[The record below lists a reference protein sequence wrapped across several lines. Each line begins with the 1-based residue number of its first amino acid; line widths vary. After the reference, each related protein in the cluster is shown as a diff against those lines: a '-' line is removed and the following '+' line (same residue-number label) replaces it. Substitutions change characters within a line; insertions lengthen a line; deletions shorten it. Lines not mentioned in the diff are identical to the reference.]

1 MKPDS
6 TGDKKEKLPKGIRQ
20 LPNGKFIAD
29 VCIRGNRRTKTATTM
44 EEAIIAR
51 QTLMKTIPA
60 PSPSGFPS
68 RSKGADGWT
77 LKQAYERTKSLYWED
92 SAWAYKVDSN
102 FKSISAYFGET
113 IPIKEI
119 TLDAIDGFVAT
130 LLTKR
135 NSNGTINRKLAVLS
149 RILRT
154 AAERGKLESIPKMP
168 LRKEAHHRVR
178 FLSVEEE
185 NAFVKTY
192 VQCGYATHAD
202 VFLILLY
209 TGFRLGECWR
219 IECRDI
225 DLEHGTITAWKTKNG
240 HPRTIPIVQKIRPIL
255 ERSMQEVGGSGKL
268 FPYGN
273 NRWFET
279 VWTRVKKLLGYGDDT
294 QLVPHALRHTCASR
308 LAQRGVSMMVIKE
321 WMGHSNIK
329 TTMRYTHLSPT
340 DLQNAA
346 KILSL

>member
-225 DLEHGTITAWKTKNG
+225 DLEHDTITAWKTKNG
-240 HPRTIPIVQKIRPIL
+240 HPRTIPIVQKYARSLNVACRKWAEAESSFRMETIVGLKPSGHASKNCWAMVTIRNWYL
-255 ERSMQEVGGSGKL
+255 TRSAT
-268 FPYGN
+268 PA
-273 NRWFET
+273 
-279 VWTRVKKLLGYGDDT
+279 
-294 QLVPHALRHTCASR
+294 PH
-308 LAQRGVSMMVIKE
+308 G
-321 WMGHSNIK
+321 WHSE
-329 TTMRYTHLSPT
+329 
-340 DLQNAA
+340 A
-346 KILSL
+346 